1 MIYNLLNTIEFQ
13 FSFSKALKR
22 LNSIFVENHQLSFFY
37 SNPNT
42 IESLLCLKDKI
53 SGDFIKIFLKNQDHF
68 PQQYLYFL
76 PLPQGQGSLR
86 PTFPFFGTS
95 DLWFSEGET

>member
-1 MIYNLLNTIEFQ
+1 MIYNLLNTTEFH

-22 LNSIFVENHQLSFFY
+22 LISIFVENYPLSFF

-42 IESLLCLKDKI
+42 IESLLYLKDKI
-53 SGDFIKIFLKNQDHF
+53 NRDFIKIFLKNQDHF